1 MSRHRG
7 AKRSRRYGLSETISL
22 LSPAYLLFV
31 ERWLFRTKP
40 PDHYDR
46 LSSLFDMY
54 ILQLSNYIPLRSKIK
69 ILFEIA
75 FVRLRYSLG
84 GDRPSQ
90 TTSHKLSFIKNSVYL
105 KIVRGISLAPKLPR
119 ILHAIKKYTT

>member
-105 KIVRGISLAPKLPR
+105 KIVSGISLSPKLPP
-119 ILHAIKKYTT
+119 ILHKRFNFTT